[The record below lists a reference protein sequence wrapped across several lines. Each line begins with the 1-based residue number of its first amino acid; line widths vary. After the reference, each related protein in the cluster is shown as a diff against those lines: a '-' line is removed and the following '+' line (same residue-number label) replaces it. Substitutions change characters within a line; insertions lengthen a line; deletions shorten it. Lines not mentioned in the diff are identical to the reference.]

1 MKNSIVILCLVYL
14 TSFCVKGF
22 GQTTQL
28 EKKLIIGAWIS
39 AENDLTLVFE
49 NDSICK
55 EYYAKQIQAKYLYKI
70 TPADSYCGKLS
81 KVNMKNQLIS
91 FLELKDLET
100 REITCYEINGVNKTT
115 LSITEYMMPEPAVF
129 KRKNLSSNKKKQS

>member
-1 MKNSIVILCLVYL
+1 MKNSVIILCLVYL
-14 TSFCVKGF
+14 TSFCNKGF
-22 GQTTQL
+22 GQITQL
-28 EKKLIIGAWIS
+28 EKKLIIGTWIS

-70 TPADSYCGKLS
+70 TPANSYCGRLS
-81 KVNMKNQLIS
+81 KVDKNDRLIS
-91 FLELKDLET
+91 FLELKNFAT
-100 REITCYEINGVNKTT
+100 KEITCYEINGVNKTT

-129 KRKNLSSNKKKQS
+129 RRKIISSGKKK

>member
-39 AENDLTLVFE
+39 AENDITLVFE

-70 TPADSYCGKLS
+70 TPADSYCGRLS
-81 KVNMKNQLIS
+81 KVDKNDRSIS
-91 FLELKDLET
+91 FLELKNFATNEV
-100 REITCYEINGVNKTT
+100 TCYEINGVIKTT

-129 KRKNLSSNKKKQS
+129 KRKNLTSNKKKQS